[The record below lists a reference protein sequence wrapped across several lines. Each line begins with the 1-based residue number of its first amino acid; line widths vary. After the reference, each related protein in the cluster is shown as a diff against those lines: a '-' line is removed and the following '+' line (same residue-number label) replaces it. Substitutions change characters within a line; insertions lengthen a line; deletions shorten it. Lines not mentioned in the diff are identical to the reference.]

1 MNLGGKYSPSAFL
14 NTNIHPKTLEVW
26 LKLSKPSS
34 ELIQFLKLAFL
45 KKKKKAVYMGLV
57 SFCLKINSK
66 DFCCL
71 PSKWT

>member
-34 ELIQFLKLAFL
+34 ELIQFLKLAFFFFL
-45 KKKKKAVYMGLV
+45 KKKQSILV
-57 SFCLKINSK
+57 
-66 DFCCL
+66 
-71 PSKWT
+71 